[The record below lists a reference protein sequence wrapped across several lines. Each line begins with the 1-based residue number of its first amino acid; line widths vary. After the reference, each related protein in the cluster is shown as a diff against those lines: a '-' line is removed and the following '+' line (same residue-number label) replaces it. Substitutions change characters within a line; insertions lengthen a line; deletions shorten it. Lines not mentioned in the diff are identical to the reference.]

1 MSKRGEQA
9 AVYVT
14 HRAIDSGSV
23 FRLDEVP
30 GVKKLDLDQE
40 IQRISESTEDLKD
53 LWLDGLPDELVLDA
67 WTTDLEFARVMN
79 KIRQSK
85 AAMTF
90 RVVWTNGVTFDAECF
105 VERVMPPLS
114 VGSDLYNTL
123 VGLRRAQQRPQIGF
137 RGPV

>member
-1 MSKRGEQA
+1 
-9 AVYVT
+9 
-14 HRAIDSGSV
+14 
-23 FRLDEVP
+23 
-30 GVKKLDLDQE
+30 
-40 IQRISESTEDLKD
+40 
-53 LWLDGLPDELVLDA
+53 
-67 WTTDLEFARVMN
+67 MN

-90 RVVWTNGVTFDAECF
+90 RVVWTNSVTFDAECF

>member
-1 MSKRGEQA
+1 
-9 AVYVT
+9 
-14 HRAIDSGSV
+14 
-23 FRLDEVP
+23 
-30 GVKKLDLDQE
+30 
-40 IQRISESTEDLKD
+40 
-53 LWLDGLPDELVLDA
+53 
-67 WTTDLEFARVMN
+67 
-79 KIRQSK
+79 
-85 AAMTF
+85 MTF